1 MKRLTAT
8 KRNNLISTSFEQE
21 RRGILVKTAHKGVDI
36 GILEILLWA
45 VVTLFGGRLLRA
57 DASDAARRRCRHRHC
72 HIRLRRRCGHAS
84 VLYGDSFRAEKT
96 ETQKPD
102 RNREAP
108 VRLRNSHFEQRN
120 AHLINLSFRAEIH
133 PSLLL

>member
-45 VVTLFGGRLLRA
+45 VVTLFGWLLGGA
-57 DASDAARRRCRHRHC
+57 VGIGTLISTFVAGAVMH
-72 HIRLRRRCGHAS
+72 LFYS
-84 VLYGDSFRAEKT
+84 VI
-96 ETQKPD
+96 
-102 RNREAP
+102 
-108 VRLRNSHFEQRN
+108 HFEPRMLKHKSL
-120 AHLINLSFRAEIH
+120 AETVKLLSGQ
-133 PSLLL
+133 